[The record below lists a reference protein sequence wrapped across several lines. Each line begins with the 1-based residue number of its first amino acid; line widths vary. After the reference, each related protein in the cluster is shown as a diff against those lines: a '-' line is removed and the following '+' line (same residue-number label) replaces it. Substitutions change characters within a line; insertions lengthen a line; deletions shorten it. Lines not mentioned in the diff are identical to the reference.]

1 MIEFI
6 PVELLI
12 LGTSIQLQKNTVSSK
27 EVSEFKKLCP
37 YKLEYDSENQLFYS
51 TYDEKSDMYTIK
63 NNLRLPP
70 QVIKLLMEM
79 AKV

>member
-1 MIEFI
+1 MIEYI

-37 YKLEYDSENQLFYS
+37 YKLEYDSENQLVYS
-51 TYDEKSDMYTIK
+51 TYDEKSDTYTIK
-63 NNLRLPP
+63 DSLRLHP
-70 QVIKLLMEM
+70 QVIKLLMDM
-79 AKV
+79 VKL